1 MRFSLVALFA
11 VAVPAALA
19 SAIPSYA
26 DAQNAVSTARD
37 QVEQLTFGTLD
48 NPDDACPDLIVRCV
62 RKDKGGELVGEI
74 GKKSFCHP
82 EGTLKCKQCHTKINT
97 AECNAKYP
105 IDCAAK
111 CSAVGSPI

>member
-62 RKDKGGELVGEI
+62 RKDKGGELVGEVSRTMLI
-74 GKKSFCHP
+74 DRRQREDPLFGGIRSSRVAISLWSAKSP
-82 EGTLKCKQCHTKINT
+82 RR
-97 AECNAKYP
+97 
-105 IDCAAK
+105 
-111 CSAVGSPI
+111 